1 MHDPMTVAFDIRR
14 PWPSYR
20 SQPFMGSRWHWP
32 TLITVWHVDPERDG
46 SDDSCG
52 WSRPKLTKAQM
63 SDFGFW
69 AGCEARDPWLL
80 RDRGKQPNNAAEAEV
95 KLKAAILLTG
105 ERLNANVTD
114 AEAAK
119 WAGHLLHNPV
129 DNVRGSLCHLPG
141 WHTNRTDDDEDERR
155 ERAHRLYCILAQF
168 ILRERRPWYR
178 HPKWHVWHWKIQLH
192 PVQQF
197 KRWAFSRCAG
207 CGKRFAYGYSPTS
220 GSWSGGGP
228 RWFGHEPHVYHGQ
241 CFPASKPAEPVM
253 SASRSQ
259 E

>member
-1 MHDPMTVAFDIRR
+1 MHDPMTVAFDIKR
-14 PWPSYR
+14 PWPDYR
-20 SQPFMGSRWHWP
+20 TRPFMGSRWYWP

-46 SDDSCG
+46 TDDSCG

-95 KLKAAILLTG
+95 KLKAAIVLTG
-105 ERLNANVTD
+105 ERLNAHVTD
-114 AEAAK
+114 AEAGQ
-119 WAGHLLHNPV
+119 WAARLLHNPV

-141 WHTNRTDDDEDERR
+141 WHTNRQDDDEDERR
-155 ERAHRLYCILAQF
+155 EQAHRLYCILARF

-207 CGKRFAYGYSPTS
+207 CGKRFTYGYSPVT

-228 RWFGHEPHVYHGQ
+228 RWFGLEPHVYHSD
-241 CFPASKPAEPVM
+241 CFPANKPAAPIPVL
-253 SASRSQ
+253 SQ